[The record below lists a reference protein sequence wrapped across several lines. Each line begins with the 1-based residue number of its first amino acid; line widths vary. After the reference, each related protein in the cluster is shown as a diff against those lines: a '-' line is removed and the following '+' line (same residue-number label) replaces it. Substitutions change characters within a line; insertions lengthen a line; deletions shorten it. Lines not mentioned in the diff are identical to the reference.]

1 MSALHQAGA
10 NALITQLNLLMY
22 QLEQARLQA
31 FAFARHLGSVLR
43 RSCFHWSVRSAFMP
57 AGLVIAMSLALL

>member
-10 NALITQLNLLMY
+10 NTLITQINLLMH

-31 FAFARHLGSVLR
+31 SAVAWHLGSVLR
-43 RSCFHWSVRSAFMP
+43 RSYFHRSVCSAFMP